1 MAVCGL
7 VRCALAQPL
16 APCLPDGDIAY
27 TALDEEGWRCVGVP
41 GLGLTTPPRAV
52 SSPLRMSLD
61 KSVPFYRLFPY
72 RSAPPPPPPF
82 FPFPGP
88 PLVDPLLLPPGAAR
102 GAASGGA
109 ASGGAEPGGAESE
122 GAGSGGAEP
131 GGAEPA
137 GVEPGGAKPV
147 GVEPGGAESEGAES
161 GGAEPRGTTSS
172 GGPTD
177 TRAGGAR
184 VTAGAGGSGGVAAAG
199 PRGARTRGT
208 GADGSGGVGGAGGTG
223 AGGAGVGG
231 AGAIDPGAGGARA
244 SPVRTGRRVPRAPP
258 PHFLGT
264 HAIELRPSFILLRA
278 PLPPPPKSSLPAVPD
293 PESHCARAATPTV
306 SCLLA
311 TVVTNPSFESTSASD
326 LVVEQVDF
334 AAVVTACRLDYACA
348 LVAESESASPS
359 SVGGECALG
368 TDVLKDRQEDFECL
382 PAAVPR
388 FASMLLAPEKDP
400 DAPDIPTPRSY
411 AEAIE
416 VPTSRA
422 NIVDGMWI
430 FRVKRPPGSP
440 PALKGRYIARGFSER
455 QGVDYFQTFSLTPKT
470 TTLWVLLH
478 VTAQRDY
485 ELHSLD
491 FSTPFLQGSLHE
503 EIWLRLPPGVTGSF
517 PAGPSALWLPV
528 LLATVHSSVYQLLAL
543 SFSSPRPA

>member
-1 MAVCGL
+1 
-7 VRCALAQPL
+7 
-16 APCLPDGDIAY
+16 
-27 TALDEEGWRCVGVP
+27 
-41 GLGLTTPPRAV
+41 
-52 SSPLRMSLD
+52 MSLD

-88 PLVDPLLLPPGAAR
+88 PLVGVGSGAAR

-172 GGPTD
+172 GD

-231 AGAIDPGAGGARA
+231 AGAIDPGAGGARGI
-244 SPVRTGRRVPRAPP
+244 VRPRAYFVP
-258 PHFLGT
+258 L
-264 HAIELRPSFILLRA
+264 LQQVLVVPSSTG
-278 PLPPPPKSSLPAVPD
+278 LPPPLLCPLPDQSQPPLQPASPLPAPS
-293 PESHCARAATPTV
+293 PYNRADQRSYRASQV
-306 SCLLA
+306 RLRSYGD
-311 TVVTNPSFESTSASD
+311 TNPLLNKPFSPNG
-326 LVVEQVDF
+326 LVVGILI
-334 AAVVTACRLDYACA
+334 AACRLDYACA

-416 VPTSRA
+416 
-422 NIVDGMWI
+422 
-430 FRVKRPPGSP
+430 
-440 PALKGRYIARGFSER
+440 
-455 QGVDYFQTFSLTPKT
+455 
-470 TTLWVLLH
+470 
-478 VTAQRDY
+478 
-485 ELHSLD
+485 
-491 FSTPFLQGSLHE
+491 
-503 EIWLRLPPGVTGSF
+503 
-517 PAGPSALWLPV
+517 GPY
-528 LLATVHSSVYQLLAL
+528 SSQWQAAMDVEMA
-543 SFSSPRPA
+543 S